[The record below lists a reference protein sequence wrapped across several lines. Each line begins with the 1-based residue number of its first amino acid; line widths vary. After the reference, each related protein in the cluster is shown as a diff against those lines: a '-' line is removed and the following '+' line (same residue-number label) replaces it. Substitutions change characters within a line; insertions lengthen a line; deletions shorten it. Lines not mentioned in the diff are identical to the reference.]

1 MRRLPRD
8 MRAVAVAVSLVATT
22 VFLPSTTPVAR
33 AAALPAGFQETV
45 VFSGLVNPTNVQ
57 FAADGRVFVAEKRGT
72 IKVFDN
78 LTDTTPTTFADL
90 RVNVHDFWDRGLLG
104 LELDP
109 AFPAN
114 PYVYVLYTYDHIL
127 GDSAPAPRWGDLCPS
142 PPGATG
148 DGCVVSGRL
157 SRLQAAGNVMTGPEQ
172 VLIEDW
178 CQQYPS
184 HSIGSLAFGA
194 DGALYVSGGDGASFN
209 FADYGQAGGS
219 AGSPVAKN
227 PCGDPPAG
235 LGGTMTA
242 PTAEGGA
249 LRSQDVRSTG
259 DPTSLDGTILRV
271 DPATGLGLSGNPFA
285 SSSDANAKRI
295 VAYGLR
301 NPFRITTRPGTSEV
315 WASDVGWSTWEELNR
330 LASPADSV
338 ADNFGWPC
346 YEGAGR
352 QASYDNLNLTLC
364 ENLYT
369 SGPVVA
375 PFYSYRHTDSI
386 VSGEACANGQGSSTV
401 GMAFYEG
408 GDYPA
413 DYDDA
418 LFFAD
423 YSRDCLWVM
432 TKGSNGLPDPTKRA
446 NFLTPAANPV
456 DLKIGPG
463 GDLFYVDI
471 NGGTIRR
478 IEYFSA
484 NQPPTAAATAS
495 PTSGSAPLQVSF
507 NGAGSTDPDGDP
519 LTYSWDL
526 NGDGTFGDATTATT
540 TFTYQASG
548 TYQAVLR
555 VSDPEGATDLSS
567 AITISVG
574 NTPPSPVIDTP
585 SAALTWAVGD
595 LISFSGHATDSQD
608 GNVPAAALTWDLILQ
623 HCTSLGCHE
632 HPQQSWT
639 GASGSFNAPDHPY
652 PSYLELRLTA
662 RDTQGLTTTV
672 SRALN
677 PKTVD
682 LTFAT
687 NPAGLQLALGGDSAV
702 APFTRTV
709 IQGSLNSISAQ
720 TPQDLNGIRYE
731 FQGWSDGGPSA
742 KDVRAGS
749 TPATYTANF
758 APVSADLGVTQVGAS
773 GSGRVTFTITTR
785 NNGPMT
791 ARASTL
797 TDRLAS
803 KLTFVS
809 ASSGCT
815 FTAATRLVTCNLGDI
830 AVGAEVT
837 TTVVAAYKGKGNVDH
852 AVSVTAT
859 TPDPVAANNSSVI
872 TTKLR

>member
-1 MRRLPRD
+1 MRLTPRNV
-8 MRAVAVAVSLVATT
+8 RSVVVASSLVATT
-22 VFLPSTTPVAR
+22 VFLPAATPLAS
-33 AAALPAGFQETV
+33 AAALPAGFQETI

-72 IKVFDN
+72 IKVFDS
-78 LTDTTPTTFADL
+78 LTDTTPVTFADL

-109 AFPAN
+109 AFPTN

-127 GDSAPAPRWGDLCPS
+127 GDSAPAPRWGDTCPS

-157 SRLQAAGNVMTGPEQ
+157 SRLQVAGNVMIGTEQ

-178 CQQYPS
+178 RQQYPS
-184 HSIGSLAFGA
+184 HTIGSLVFGA

-209 FADYGQAGGS
+209 FADYGQGGGS
-219 AGSPVAKN
+219 SGSPTAKN

-235 LGGTMTA
+235 PGGTMTA

-249 LRSQDVRSTG
+249 LRSQDIRSPG
-259 DPTSLDGTILRV
+259 DPTTLDGSILRV
-271 DPATGLGLSGNPFA
+271 DPATGLGMSGNPFA
-285 SSSDANAKRI
+285 SSGDANAQRI

-330 LASPADSV
+330 IASPADSV

-352 QASYDNLNLTLC
+352 MASYDNLDLGLC
-364 ENLYT
+364 ESLYS
-369 SGPVVA
+369 SGAVVA

-413 DYDDA
+413 AYDDA

-432 TKGSNGLPDPTKRA
+432 TKGSNGLPDPTKRS

-456 DLKIGPG
+456 DLKIGPD
-463 GDLFYVDI
+463 GDLFYVDF

-484 NQPPTAAATAS
+484 NQPPTAAASAS
-495 PTSGSAPLQVSF
+495 PTSGPAPLQVNFDGS
-507 NGAGSTDPDGDP
+507 GSTDPDGDP

-548 TYQAVLR
+548 TYSAVLR
-555 VSDPEGATDLSS
+555 TSDPQGASDLSS
-567 AITISVG
+567 TMTISVG
-574 NTPPSPVIDTP
+574 NTPPNPVIDSP
-585 SAALTWAVGD
+585 AATLTWAVGD
-595 LISFSGHATDSQD
+595 VISFSGHAIDAQD
-608 GNVPAAALTWDLILQ
+608 GSVPAAGLTWDLILQ

-639 GASGSFNAPDHPY
+639 GASGSFSAPDHPY
-652 PSYLELRLTA
+652 PSHLELRLTA
-662 RDTQGLTTTV
+662 RDAQGLTATT
-672 SRALN
+672 SRVLN
-677 PKTVD
+677 PKTAS

-687 NPAGLQLALGGDSAV
+687 EPSGLQVAVGGVSGT

-709 IQGSLNSISAQ
+709 IQGSLNSVSAQ
-720 TPQDLNGIRYE
+720 TPQDSNGIRYE
-731 FQGWSDGGPSA
+731 FQRWSDGGPSA
-742 KDVRAGS
+742 KDIRAGS
-749 TPATYTANF
+749 DPTTFTATF
-758 APVSADLGVTQVGAS
+758 VPVSADLGVTQVGAS
-773 GSGRVTFTITTR
+773 GSGRVTFTVTTR
-785 NNGPMT
+785 NNGPLT
-791 ARASTL
+791 ARATTL
-797 TDRLAS
+797 TDGLSS

-809 ASSGCT
+809 ASAGCT
-815 FTAATRLVTCNLGDI
+815 FTTATRLVTCNLGDV
-830 AVGAEVT
+830 AAGNAVT
-837 TTVVAAYKGKGNVDH
+837 TTVVASYKGKGNVDH
-852 AVSVTAT
+852 AVSVTT
-859 TPDPVAANNSSVI
+859 STPDPVAANNSSTI
-872 TTKLR
+872 TTRLR

>member
-1 MRRLPRD
+1 VRRLPRNV
-8 MRAVAVAVSLVATT
+8 RAVTVACLLVATT
-22 VFLPSTTPVAR
+22 VFLPSTTPHAR
-33 AAALPAGFQETV
+33 AAALPAGFQETI
-45 VFSGLVNPTNVQ
+45 VFSGLVSPTNVQ

-72 IKVFDN
+72 IKVFDS

-90 RVNVHDFWDRGLLG
+90 RINVHDFWDRGLLG

-109 AFPAN
+109 AFPTN

-127 GDSAPAPRWGDLCPS
+127 GEGAPAPRWGDTCPS

-157 SRLQAAGNVMTGPEQ
+157 SRLQAAGNVMTGAEQ

-219 AGSPVAKN
+219 AGSPIAKN

-235 LGGTMTA
+235 PGGTMTA

-249 LRSQDVRSTG
+249 LRSQDVRSTA

-285 SSSDANAKRI
+285 SSADTNARRI
-295 VAYGLR
+295 VAFGLR

-315 WASDVGWSTWEELNR
+315 WLGDVGWSTWEELNR
-330 LASPADSV
+330 VPSPADSV

-364 ENLYT
+364 ESLYT
-369 SGPVVA
+369 SGAVVA
-375 PFYSYRHTDSI
+375 PFYTYRHTDSI

-413 DYDDA
+413 AYDGA

-432 TKGSNGLPDPTKRA
+432 TKGTNGLPDPTKRS

-484 NQPPTAAATAS
+484 NQPPAAAATAS
-495 PTSGSAPLQVSF
+495 PTSGAAPLQVSF
-507 NGAGSTDPDGDP
+507 DGSGSTDPDGDP
-519 LTYSWDL
+519 LTYAWDL
-526 NGDGTFGDATTATT
+526 NGDGTFGDATTVAP

-555 VSDPEGATDLSS
+555 VTDPEGASDLSP
-567 AITISVG
+567 AIAISVG
-574 NTPPSPVIDTP
+574 NTPPSPVIDSP
-585 SAALTWAVGD
+585 AATLTWAVGD
-595 LISFSGHATDSQD
+595 VISFGGHATDAQD
-608 GNVPAAALTWDLILQ
+608 GNVPATALTWDLILQ
-623 HCTSLGCHE
+623 HCTSQGCHE

-639 GASGSFNAPDHPY
+639 GASGSFSAPDHPY

-677 PKTVD
+677 PKIVD

-687 NPAGLQLALGGDSAV
+687 NPTGLQLAFGGDSAA

-709 IQGSLNSISAQ
+709 IQGSLNSVSAQ
-720 TPQDLNGIRYE
+720 TPQDHNGIRYE
-731 FQGWSDGGPSA
+731 FQSWSDGGPSA

-749 TPATYTANF
+749 APTTYTANF
-758 APVSADLGVTQVGAS
+758 VPVSADLGVTQVGSSAN
-773 GSGRVTFTITTR
+773 GRVTFTITTR
-785 NNGPMT
+785 NGGPTT
-791 ARASTL
+791 ARATAL

-809 ASSGCT
+809 ASSGCSY
-815 FTAATRLVTCNLGDI
+815 TAATRLLTCNLGDL

-837 TTVVAAYKGKGNVDH
+837 TTVVAGYKGKGNVDH
-852 AVSVTAT
+852 AVSVSSS
-859 TPDPVAANNSSVI
+859 TPDPATANNSSVI